1 MTPVYLTNLIPDQT
15 QHRYRLRNDNDIPL
29 IHARTNL
36 YQNSFLPSTIREWN
50 SLPADVRHSETLP
63 SFKYKLNKNLR
74 KPPSYYS
81 SGDRLGQVLLT
92 RIRLGCSSLNFDL
105 FRKSIVT
112 SPTCACGE
120 IETPDHYILYCPL
133 YTEHRRRFLS
143 SLPCPMLFNNLIF
156 GCENL
161 DNNENTLLFRKV
173 QQFILATKRFTS

>member
-1 MTPVYLTNLIPDQT
+1 MTGGTKLCSIDKLNAETKWESLDSRRRKHKLILFYKMKNNMTPVYLTNLIPDQT

-92 RIRLGCSSLNFDL
+92 RIRLGL
-105 FRKSIVT
+105 
-112 SPTCACGE
+112 
-120 IETPDHYILYCPL
+120 
-133 YTEHRRRFLS
+133 
-143 SLPCPMLFNNLIF
+143 
-156 GCENL
+156 
-161 DNNENTLLFRKV
+161 
-173 QQFILATKRFTS
+173 QQS